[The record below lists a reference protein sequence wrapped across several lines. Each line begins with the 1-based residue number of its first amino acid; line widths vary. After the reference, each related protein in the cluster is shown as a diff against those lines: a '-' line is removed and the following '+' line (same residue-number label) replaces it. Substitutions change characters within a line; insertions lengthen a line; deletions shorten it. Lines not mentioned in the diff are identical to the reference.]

1 NAFKKA
7 EDEIAEGTGNTRVVG
22 KFNRLPL
29 VVISSI
35 VIILAIIV
43 GGYYLFVNENP
54 ESSENK
60 QVNAETTK
68 NADGNTDEHFVN
80 GMRYKTQGDYEKA
93 KESFR
98 KSYYTELD
106 EADQNM
112 IIDMY
117 IEHEDYQ
124 EAIDDFHNADAKII
138 DKLYQEKDSSNI
150 RQLKPT
156 TTLLELEQAILNRDY
171 IKITEL
177 TENNHIDMN
186 DRRAKAVAQAYHRT
200 GEDEKASQ
208 FTDEMLAENVDP
220 FSGEQPF
227 TIVEGSD
234 TSSNTTSVW
243 SIILWSVLTIIVL
256 IILIVAIL
264 YLFRNRIP
272 YRLALAP
279 ANHDGQIAI
288 SYNKGSKMLP
298 IIESNNTNIQSA
310 NENELLPATLFEDE
324 YEKIDKEKEFI
335 ESEKDYIDSIKRT
348 NENYAHQ
355 LQFKEKEILET
366 QKEIEQE
373 KEKLSQQSQQNQ
385 QAAEYYKVLKK
396 REEKQK
402 EERDRL
408 YEDMEKLQN
417 ELVQTREKYSE
428 LERENQE
435 MRNMLHGHEVTSN
448 EQIDT
453 NKEEEALISNEQ
465 NDVSDDTI
473 NVDTEVIEDN
483 SNNKESETTEKVE
496 TNEYVENEVIETTEN
511 KSTTEENPY
520 AQSESNNKENPYVN
534 LKNDSKPKKET
545 SNKQLDEN
553 KQKKES
559 NKTDTQK
566 KGHNK
571 PKQKK
576 NKNKKKNNSENKKT
590 LDKPVFNT
598 REKSDTNEN
607 SKYSYDFDDI

>member
-1 NAFKKA
+1 
-7 EDEIAEGTGNTRVVG
+7 
-22 KFNRLPL
+22 
-29 VVISSI
+29 
-35 VIILAIIV
+35 
-43 GGYYLFVNENP
+43 
-54 ESSENK
+54 
-60 QVNAETTK
+60 
-68 NADGNTDEHFVN
+68 
-80 GMRYKTQGDYEKA
+80 
-93 KESFR
+93 
-98 KSYYTELD
+98 
-106 EADQNM
+106 
-112 IIDMY
+112 
-117 IEHEDYQ
+117 
-124 EAIDDFHNADAKII
+124 FHNADAKII

-324 YEKIDKEKEFI
+324 YEKIDKEK
-335 ESEKDYIDSIKRT
+335 KKLR
-348 NENYAHQ
+348 
-355 LQFKEKEILET
+355 
-366 QKEIEQE
+366 QK
-373 KEKLSQQSQQNQ
+373 SQQNQ
-385 QAAEYYKVLKK
+385 QAAKYYKVLKK

-453 NKEEEALISNEQ
+453 N
-465 NDVSDDTI
+465 
-473 NVDTEVIEDN
+473 
-483 SNNKESETTEKVE
+483 
-496 TNEYVENEVIETTEN
+496 
-511 KSTTEENPY
+511 
-520 AQSESNNKENPYVN
+520 
-534 LKNDSKPKKET
+534 
-545 SNKQLDEN
+545 
-553 KQKKES
+553 
-559 NKTDTQK
+559 
-566 KGHNK
+566 
-571 PKQKK
+571 
-576 NKNKKKNNSENKKT
+576 
-590 LDKPVFNT
+590 
-598 REKSDTNEN
+598 
-607 SKYSYDFDDI
+607 